1 MQTNCSLSPF
11 SVCKF
16 CFVLFWFSL
25 WDQLF
30 IPHALIGPVTLTRC
44 SVTPK
49 KKKDSKCS
57 CCCCCSCCSFFFIV
71 AVSFAPNPK
80 YKIQFSF
87 THNILFSNSL
97 VCLHRSHWTRSITS
111 LSCTLRFGYFAFS
124 ISLVFCILYFLY
136 FHYFLIRTFHVSV
149 FCVWKRV
156 SYSSSFIRNIRK
168 WNTRDAHVRWRRLRV
183 KNWNWNSKRETNS
196 SNGNDGSSSAAD
208 AAEDS
213 ECCLPV
219 SLCTHMHAH
228 QYMRALSHTHANS
241 QAIRL
246 ACLNMFVGN
255 IRRAAA
261 AAFISQRRNE
271 RRLRA
276 ALSRSAPLSRSL
288 SHSLS

>member
-1 MQTNCSLSPF
+1 MGSAFYSTRADWASDTYPL
-11 SVCKF
+11 F
-16 CFVLFWFSL
+16 CYSQEEEGLQVQLLLLFLLLVL
-25 WDQLF
+25 
-30 IPHALIGPVTLTRC
+30 
-44 SVTPK
+44 
-49 KKKDSKCS
+49 
-57 CCCCCSCCSFFFIV
+57 FFIV

-80 YKIQFSF
+80 YKTQFSF
-87 THNILFSNSL
+87 THNILLSNSL
-97 VCLHRSHWTRSITS
+97 VCFHKSHWTRSITS

-124 ISLVFCILYFLY
+124 ISLVFCIFYIFTIFSFALFTSQS
-136 FHYFLIRTFHVSV
+136 FAFG
-149 FCVWKRV
+149 KRV

-196 SNGNDGSSSAAD
+196 SKGNDGSSSAAD
-208 AAEDS
+208 ADEDS

-228 QYMRALSHTHANS
+228 QYMRALSHTRT
-241 QAIRL
+241 QARLAL

-255 IRRAAA
+255 IRGAAA

-271 RRLRA
+271 RHLRA

-288 SHSLS
+288 SLHSLS